1 MGLMEEVRV
10 THLVTLLLDGVS
22 GRGALKARRRCK
34 KLPQTVLLQEIR
46 RNFKEKQFVQRCC
59 VYHRKGC

>member
-22 GRGALKARRRCK
+22 GRGALKARDLPSLVTLTLEHLYY
-34 KLPQTVLLQEIR
+34 KLFFYSFEV
-46 RNFKEKQFVQRCC
+46 
-59 VYHRKGC
+59 